1 MARPGDYGSFI
12 ETTSIWDDIQQI
24 QSIDVNSPEF
34 KDLLVR
40 LYQNVNTIAVVLNTK
55 DSGYYDNSDEF
66 VNGQV
71 FFPDPTLTSA
81 TQIAPTFRQVF
92 RKIVNF
98 GPLPN
103 GTINPVKTAPHGID
117 PNSSFTFTRIYGAAS
132 DTTALTYIPLPYVN
146 IAGNEI
152 ELDVDATNVIITTT
166 AFDWSAYTFVYIV
179 LEYLKS

>member
-81 TQIAPTFRQVF
+81 TQITPTFRQVF

-98 GPLPN
+98 GALPN
-103 GTINPVKTAPHGID
+103 AGLKSVAHGID
-117 PNSSFTFTRIYGAAS
+117 PNTSFTFTRIYGAAS
-132 DTTALTYIPLPYVN
+132 DTTGLTYIPLPFASPVL
-146 IAGNEI
+146 NESI
-152 ELDVDATNVIITTT
+152 KLDVDAVNVNVTTGINRTNYNIC
-166 AFDWSAYTFVYIV
+166 YIV
-179 LEYLKS
+179 IEYMKS

>member
-98 GPLPN
+98 GALPN
-103 GTINPVKTAPHGID
+103 AGAKAVAHNINPNGA
-117 PNSSFTFTRIYGAAS
+117 FTFTRIYGAAS
-132 DTTALTYIPLPYVN
+132 DTTGLTYIPLPFASPVL
-146 IAGNEI
+146 NESI
-152 ELDVDATNVIITTT
+152 KLDVDAVNVNVTTGINRTNYNIC
-166 AFDWSAYTFVYIV
+166 YIV
-179 LEYLKS
+179 IEYMKS